1 MDNITCISVNLA
13 MCCYYKLGCS
23 FNVTSVFCS
32 CALSD
37 VMVVTHL
44 ENLQKSGNLRVVT
57 EMCFCIWSI
66 TASNVLDTEYA
77 RKEFF
82 TR

>member
-37 VMVVTHL
+37 VRVATHL
-44 ENLQKSGNLRVVT
+44 DNLQKSGILRVVR
-57 EMCFCIWSI
+57 EMCSYMWSI
-66 TASNVLDTEYA
+66 TASIVLDTEYA